1 MGLRPRIAV
10 IRGDG
15 VGPEVIDATL
25 SLLER
30 VVDAEFVEV
39 RAGKAYFNETGLPM
53 EEGGMDKLRES
64 DALLKGPIATPTKGR
79 SYPSVNLRI
88 RREFDLYANI
98 RPFKSYDGISLRRM
112 DLVMVRENVEGLYSG
127 EEELRGDVAVTRRV
141 ITRRGAR
148 RIAEFA
154 FRLAEREGRAKVTA
168 IHKKNVLKVSDG
180 LFLEEFYHVASK
192 HPSVEADDYIV
203 DAAAYRLV
211 KVDRPFDVMLL
222 PNLYGDILSDVA
234 AGVIGSL
241 GLCGSAQIGDE
252 YAAFE
257 PIHGTAED
265 IAGRG
270 IANPLGTILAASMM
284 LEWLGIKYREGRLD
298 DIGRKMREAVE
309 RAVKDGVLTPDLGG
323 NATTFEVAEAVLER
337 M

>member
-1 MGLRPRIAV
+1 MRPKIAV

-15 VGPEVIDATL
+15 IGPEVVDATL
-25 SLLER
+25 SILER
-30 VVDAEFVEV
+30 LIEAEFIEV
-39 RAGKAYFNETGLPM
+39 KAGKEYFRETGLPM
-53 EEGGMDKLRES
+53 EEDGMDRLRES
-64 DALLKGPIATPTKGR
+64 DALLKGPIATPTRGK

-88 RREFDLYANI
+88 RREFDLYANV
-98 RPFKSYDGISLRRM
+98 RPFRSYEGISLRKM

-127 EEELRGDVAVTRRV
+127 VEELQGDKAVASRV

-154 FRLAEREGRAKVTA
+154 FHLAKSEGRGRVTA
-168 IHKKNVLKVSDG
+168 VHKKNVLKLSDG
-180 LFLEEFYHVASK
+180 LFLEEFYGVASRY
-192 HPSVEADDYIV
+192 HGIEADDYIV

-211 KVDRPFDVMLL
+211 KVDDPFDVMLL

-234 AGVIGSL
+234 AGVVGSL
-241 GLCGSAQIGDE
+241 GLCGSAQIGE
-252 YAAFE
+252 RYAAFE

-270 IANPLGTILAASMM
+270 IANPIGTILAASMM
-284 LEWLGIKYREGRLD
+284 LEWLDAGFRGLGDVGRRL
-298 DIGRKMREAVE
+298 REAVDE
-309 RAVKDGVLTPDLGG
+309 VVGEGILTPDLGG
-323 NATTFEVAEAVLER
+323 SASTLDVAEAVLER